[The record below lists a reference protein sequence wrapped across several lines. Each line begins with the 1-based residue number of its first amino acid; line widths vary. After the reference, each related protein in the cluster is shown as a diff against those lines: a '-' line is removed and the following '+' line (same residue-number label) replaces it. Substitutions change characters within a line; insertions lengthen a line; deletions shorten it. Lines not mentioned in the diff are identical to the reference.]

1 MLKIMDV
8 KMYKV
13 YALPSKTEEAY
24 SIIKSCS
31 LKSAYL
37 LAAQIKQLPLDE
49 FKKIFGVEL
58 L

>member
-1 MLKIMDV
+1 MDV

-13 YALPSKTEEAY
+13 YALPSKTEETY
-24 SIIKSCS
+24 SIIKSYS

-49 FKKIFGVEL
+49 FKKIFGVK
-58 L
+58 

>member
-13 YALPSKTEEAY
+13 YALPSKTEETY
-24 SIIKSCS
+24 SIIKSYS

-49 FKKIFGVEL
+49 FKKIFGVKL